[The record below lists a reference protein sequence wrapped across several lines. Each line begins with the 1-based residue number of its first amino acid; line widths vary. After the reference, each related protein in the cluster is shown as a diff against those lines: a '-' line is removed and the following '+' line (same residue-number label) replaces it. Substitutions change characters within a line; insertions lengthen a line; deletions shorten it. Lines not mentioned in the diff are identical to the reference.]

1 MSELHKRG
9 IHKASLLKSMQ
20 DGKLSNLLNLVGKNK
35 DFAVLI
41 RDDYFNVYHRGGNVA
56 NVSSDNSVKF
66 DMQYFRQHR
75 NHADEDLTFMSE
87 QINNAVD
94 LFKNGQYQAY
104 LDLIVPAM
112 NNYFRLGFK
121 SDEEKET
128 QHQLCVNNTFESS
141 SEFTIIDLEYEVSTE
156 SKFAYC
162 GKRTTKKSGKPKPRF
177 DIVTVRKSDGK
188 ICIMELK
195 KGTKALENKS
205 GIGEHAESFEHTV
218 GFSKERQKLFVD
230 EMKGVLNQMKS
241 LHLINENVEILHDEV
256 EYMFVFQ
263 EKNSDRTANQVQVFR
278 EKMASEFR
286 KYNIQ
291 NDYQAIELHDGD
303 YTLRYNRL

>member
-9 IHKASLLKSMQ
+9 IHKPSLLKSMQ
-20 DGKLSNLLNLVGKNK
+20 DGKLSNLLNLVSKNK
-35 DFAVLI
+35 NFAVLL
-41 RDDYFNVYHRGGNVA
+41 RDDYFNVYYRGGNVA
-56 NVSSDNSVKF
+56 KVSSDNSVKF

-75 NHADEDLTFMSE
+75 NYADEDFTFMSE
-87 QINNAVD
+87 QINSAVS

-121 SDEEKET
+121 SDEEKES
-128 QHQLCVNNTFESS
+128 QHQLCINNTFDSS
-141 SEFTIIDLEYEVSTE
+141 SEFTILDLEYEVSTE
-156 SKFAYC
+156 SQFAYC
-162 GKRTTKKSGKPKPRF
+162 GKRTTKNNGKPKPRF

-195 KGTKALENKS
+195 KGTDALENKS
-205 GIGEHAESFEHTV
+205 GIGEHAESFEFTV
-218 GFSKERQKLFVD
+218 GFSKEKEKMFVD
-230 EMKGVLNQMKS
+230 EMRGVLNQMKS
-241 LHLINENVEILHDEV
+241 LHLINENVEILSDEV

-263 EKNSDRTANQVQVFR
+263 EKNSEKTRNQVQVFR
-278 EKMASEFR
+278 EAKQNEFR
-286 KYNIQ
+286 KYDIK

-303 YTLRYNRL
+303 YTLRNNRL